1 MEWEPVL
8 FMSIIF
14 KSRQKKIISHL
25 YFSNNKDNISVR
37 LFQSANI

>member
-8 FMSIIF
+8 FMSIIL

-25 YFSNNKDNISVR
+25 YFSNKDNISVR